1 MDLSKSCKN
10 MYLRQMIRKR
20 KESNLVDIF
29 LFHGWALSP
38 TSWNTFIDTYKENL
52 PDSVIPNTTFH
63 LYNRGYFSD
72 NEFNVNPSQPS
83 TTVIVTHS
91 LGLHFVP
98 LGLLHKADY
107 IFVLSGFMNFHK
119 FGGAHSKRIVNKMIE
134 KLQSEP
140 FEVLK
145 EFYKNMFYPEVMRS
159 NFMDNELAQI
169 RVHRLQNDLNY
180 LNDNI
185 ITQRIFS
192 ESSKIFL
199 LHGDKDLISSSKHT
213 LNWMIKMNNVSG
225 RVILNAGH
233 FLPMT
238 HPQILSQ
245 YIIAQ
250 IDKSL

>member
-1 MDLSKSCKN
+1 

-38 TSWNTFIDTYKENL
+38 MSWNKFIIKYKESL
-52 PDSVIPNTTFH
+52 PESVNANTSFH
-63 LYNRGYFSD
+63 LYDRGYFSEK
-72 NEFNVNPSQPS
+72 EFNIHSS
-83 TTVIVTHS
+83 RSGTTVIVTHS

-98 LGLLHKADY
+98 LSLLHKADY
-107 IFVLSGFMNFHK
+107 IFVISGFMNFHK
-119 FGGAHSKRIVNKMIE
+119 FGGTHSKRIVNKMIE
-134 KLQSEP
+134 KLQREP

-145 EFYKNMFYPEVMRS
+145 EFYKNMYFPDIIPS
-159 NFMDNELAQI
+159 DFMENELVQI
-169 RVHRLQNDLNY
+169 RVQRLQSDLNY
-180 LNDNI
+180 LNDHI

-192 ESSKIFL
+192 ETSKIFL
-199 LHGDKDLISSSKHT
+199 LHGDKDLISSSRHT

-238 HPQILSQ
+238 HPQILAQ

-250 IDKSL
+250 LSKSL